1 MFVASYTVADLG
13 TYPLSPPR
21 ARQPQPR
28 RGVAEEVSS
37 CLLLLLLLL
46 PLFSLL
52 LPLPLLP
59 LLLR

>member
-37 CLLLLLLLL
+37 CLLLLLPLL
-46 PLFSLL
+46 SLL